1 MDSKKKF
8 IVSLVLLCAFTVF
21 AIVNLVFG
29 FLDVAGVFT
38 LNKTVS
44 VCFNII
50 NFVGFGTVCF
60 FAGKNSEVFKL
71 EVLKKDE

>member
-8 IVSLVLLCAFTVF
+8 IVSLVLLCVFTAF
-21 AIVNLVFG
+21 ALVNLVFS

-60 FAGKNSEVFKL
+60 FAGKNSEIFKL
-71 EVLKKDE
+71 EVLKKDK